1 VTASTTGGEGG
12 ELPGEVGPDEWDD
25 RRIPAA
31 DQFPGLHLP
40 TWLQTLGRGA
50 WLLVG
55 IAVLLAIAFL
65 LLGLISDLV
74 IPLVFA
80 AILAA
85 IFVPLVDRL
94 ERWRVPRWLGAPLVV
109 LLAIAVVSMIAW
121 MVVAGLV
128 GQGREILARVTAGL
142 QETGSLP
149 GIVDLDAEQA
159 LRSLGQLV
167 QVLVSGL
174 LSGLG
179 SVTVLIVGIVTGLF
193 ILLFLMKDWRL
204 VVDWT
209 ASQIAALL
217 GLPDR
222 VGGQIVADTVHSF
235 RAYAL
240 GLTIVG
246 LMNGLVVGLGAL
258 LFGVPLAGPIAIVT
272 FVTSYIPFFGAFFA
286 GAFAVLVAL
295 GAKGLSV
302 ALAMLAI
309 TLLANNTLQNL
320 LEPVAFGRTLRL
332 HPLVVL
338 LVTTAGTLLFGVL
351 GATLAAPVT
360 AVTLRTI
367 GLLRDAGLFEMAATP
382 PSAAGEL
389 PPSQERHEASTGPT
403 LAE

>member
-1 VTASTTGGEGG
+1 
-12 ELPGEVGPDEWDD
+12 
-25 RRIPAA
+25 
-31 DQFPGLHLP
+31 
-40 TWLQTLGRGA
+40 
-50 WLLVG
+50 
-55 IAVLLAIAFL
+55 
-65 LLGLISDLV
+65 
-74 IPLVFA
+74 
-80 AILAA
+80 
-85 IFVPLVDRL
+85 
-94 ERWRVPRWLGAPLVV
+94 
-109 LLAIAVVSMIAW
+109 M
-121 MVVAGLV
+121 
-128 GQGREILARVTAGL
+128 
-142 QETGSLP
+142 
-149 GIVDLDAEQA
+149 
-159 LRSLGQLV
+159 
-167 QVLVSGL
+167 SGL

-204 VVDWT
+204 VTDGT
-209 ASQIAALL
+209 ATQLAAML

-222 VGGQIVADTVHSF
+222 VGRQIISDTVHSF
-235 RAYAL
+235 RGYA
-240 GLTIVG
+240 
-246 LMNGLVVGLGAL
+246 
-258 LFGVPLAGPIAIVT
+258 GVPLAGPIAIVT

-309 TLLANNTLQNL
+309 TLLANSTLQNL

-367 GLLRDAGLFEMAATP
+367 RLLRDAGLFGQGG
-382 PSAAGEL
+382 AG
-389 PPSQERHEASTGPT
+389 A